1 MVNPNARYEVRDG
14 KLLVNSEP
22 IPLRKGIVYVALARA
37 GWNGHEGLLTT
48 DVVESMLRLDQRVS
62 LMALA
67 REVQSAA

>member
-1 MVNPNARYEVRDG
+1 VRDG

>member
-1 MVNPNARYEVRDG
+1 MINPNASYEVRNG

-37 GWNGHEGLLTT
+37 GWNGHEGPLTP
-48 DVVESMLRLDQRVS
+48 DLVESMLRLDRRLS

>member
-1 MVNPNARYEVRDG
+1 MINPNASYEVRDG

-37 GWNGHEGLLTT
+37 GWNGHDGPLTT
-48 DVVESMLRLDQRVS
+48 DLVESMLRLDRRVS

>member
-1 MVNPNARYEVRDG
+1 MVNSNARYEVRDG
-14 KLLVNSEP
+14 KLFVNSEP